1 VEIVSTAPPPFIV
14 VVLYKNCKT
23 NKPDERVLTHMSDE
37 LEEIRQ
43 RKLEELRNGQRRTE
57 QDGATEDTPT
67 EPIHVDGTQG
77 LQETVTDH
85 RVVLV
90 DFYADWCGPC
100 KQLEPIVQ
108 TVAAGTDAAVAKV
121 DIDANQQL
129 AAQYGVR
136 SVPTLLL
143 FADGEPVERL
153 VGMQQAPQ
161 LRSLIEEY
169 A

>member
-1 VEIVSTAPPPFIV
+1 MT
-14 VVLYKNCKT
+14 
-23 NKPDERVLTHMSDE
+23 DE

-43 RKLEELRNGQRRTE
+43 KKLEALRDEKRETAAGNRADGSPDEPVHIHGAGEL
-57 QDGATEDTPT
+57 QDT
-67 EPIHVDGTQG
+67 VSDG
-77 LQETVTDH
+77 
-85 RVVLV
+85 VVLA

-100 KQLEPIVQ
+100 KQLEPVVERI
-108 TVAAGTDAAVAKV
+108 AAGTDATVAKV

-143 FADGEPVERL
+143 FADGEPVERV
-153 VGMQQAPQ
+153 VGMQQEPQ
-161 LRSLIEEY
+161 LRSLIERY

>member
-1 VEIVSTAPPPFIV
+1 MT
-14 VVLYKNCKT
+14 
-23 NKPDERVLTHMSDE
+23 DE

-43 RKLEELRNGQRRTE
+43 KKLEELREGRRGT
-57 QDGATEDTPT
+57 DTADPT
-67 EPIHVDGTQG
+67 EASSDEPVHVDGQAA
-77 LQETVTDH
+77 LQDTVSASA
-85 RVVLV
+85 VVLV

-100 KQLEPIVQ
+100 KQLEPVVER
-108 TVAAGTDAAVAKV
+108 VAAGTDATVAKV

-153 VGMQQAPQ
+153 VGMQQEAQ
-161 LRSLIEEY
+161 LRSLIDRY
-169 A
+169 S

>member
-1 VEIVSTAPPPFIV
+1 MT
-14 VVLYKNCKT
+14 
-23 NKPDERVLTHMSDE
+23 DE
-37 LEEIRQ
+37 LEEIRKQ
-43 RKLEELRNGQRRTE
+43 KLEELRNGERRTD
-57 QDGATEDTPT
+57 DGESADASPS
-67 EPIHVDGTQG
+67 EPVHVNGTG
-77 LQETVTDH
+77 ELQETVSDG
-85 RVVLV
+85 VVLV

-100 KQLEPIVQ
+100 KQLEPVVER
-108 TVAAGTDAAVAKV
+108 VAAGTDATVAKV

-153 VGMQQAPQ
+153 VGMQQEPQ
-161 LRSLIEEY
+161 LRSLIDSY